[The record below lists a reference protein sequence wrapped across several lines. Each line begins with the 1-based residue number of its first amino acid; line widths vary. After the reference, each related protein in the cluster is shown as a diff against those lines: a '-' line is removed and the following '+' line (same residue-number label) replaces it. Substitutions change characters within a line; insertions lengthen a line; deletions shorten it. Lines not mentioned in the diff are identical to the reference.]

1 MSIKF
6 DFVCI
11 YVTVISLW
19 KQEWSLCSTYNLNV
33 FIILDYLSATNY
45 LHEIVRCPQVE
56 NSSLKKDSDK
66 LGSYDPV
73 FKI

>member
-1 MSIKF
+1 MSTKF

-19 KQEWSLCSTYNLNV
+19 ENRESSLCSTYHLKI

-45 LHEIVRCPQVE
+45 LHEIVRCLQME
-56 NSSLKKDSDK
+56 NSSLKSER
-66 LGSYDPV
+66 
-73 FKI
+73 FRQAW